1 MKALVCG
8 PGDAGPSSPTSPSSL
23 LPLAHLALINGALVQ
38 PHSSRELLLALGLHS
53 DHYDWKLPVLCP
65 ALFSGKDIITIED
78 CVKRHFPSM
87 LVPKPQFCQV
97 LLFLASQYRI
107 FSPCHFSWFL
117 TLHLFLWLLNASL
130 PIRLYDL
137 VHTWHVGNVHKFMWN
152 KWTIL

>member
-53 DHYDWKLPVLCP
+53 NHYDWKLPVLCP

-78 CVKRHFPSM
+78 CVKRHFPRM
-87 LVPKPQFCQV
+87 LFPKPQFCQV
-97 LLFLASQYRI
+97 LLFLASLCPPYGLLLVLTSPTVQGPEIQASPGALVTTSSQVI
-107 FSPCHFSWFL
+107 FTLLPLPC
-117 TLHLFLWLLNASL
+117 
-130 PIRLYDL
+130 PQRC
-137 VHTWHVGNVHKFMWN
+137 
-152 KWTIL
+152 